1 MTGHRSIDGLVYTFY
16 VTVYGPHRLKDVCAV
31 FKNNHRDILYVSNL
45 EMTHVRACVLLAGPS
60 ACHCV
65 WYIVQDEED
74 HAALYRPLY
83 E

>member
-1 MTGHRSIDGLVYTFY
+1 MSARGCVVSLKITTGIYCMY
-16 VTVYGPHRLKDVCAV
+16 
-31 FKNNHRDILYVSNL
+31 SNL

-74 HAALYRPLY
+74 HAAALYRPLY